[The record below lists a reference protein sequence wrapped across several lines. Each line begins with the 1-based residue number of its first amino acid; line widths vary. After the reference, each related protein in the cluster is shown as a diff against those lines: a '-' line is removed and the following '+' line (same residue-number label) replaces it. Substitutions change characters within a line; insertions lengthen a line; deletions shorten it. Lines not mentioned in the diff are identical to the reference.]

1 MLKCIQCLKVT
12 HRQGNIDNS
21 YLPYWFSFWLFF
33 LFVFSCLEGFVV
45 VITTTTSPSFLVVF
59 GFFFFFCLLWLI
71 CFFLFE
77 TMKLKKFYSLV
88 WKYENTSKKDQRQY
102 AHSSVTIYILF
113 WILSGCCSSCKKH
126 FCCPSGQLLHKL
138 NRDQDHI
145 HEQLGNMDTA

>member
-59 GFFFFFCLLWLI
+59 GFFFFFACFDWFVSSCLKPWSWRNSILW
-71 CFFLFE
+71 
-77 TMKLKKFYSLV
+77 
-88 WKYENTSKKDQRQY
+88 YENMKTLQKKDQRQY